1 MLTVTEALIRSFCS
15 FSIGFVFVT
24 LISSLTTVRQSEK
37 NILRFSNLERLE
49 DFREFWQLSQSSFLR
64 REKSLRKIDGFE
76 GLDRRYTNQE

>member
-37 NILRFSNLERLE
+37 IFSVFQFGAFGRFSRILATLSKQFSAKGKKLKE
-49 DFREFWQLSQSSFLR
+49 D
-64 REKSLRKIDGFE
+64 
-76 GLDRRYTNQE
+76 